1 MGERRLRLKLLLLF
15 VAADLTGVLA
25 GLWGAYYL
33 RFHTE
38 IIEVT
43 KGYDPADYI
52 RLMPFAAF
60 VVMFWL
66 HSNGCYG
73 FRERAFN
80 LQILKKIFNSC
91 LMAVMTVVAIHFFL
105 RSQDYSRIVYLL
117 SVVTCTAGLGVSRF
131 VLDRVLAR
139 LRHAGRFA
147 STPTL
152 ILGTGQLAGNI
163 ADRIHNHAYL
173 GLRVAGF
180 VSSQPMPPGAI
191 IAGFPVLGDFKQ
203 IREIVRQNKV
213 DEVIIA
219 QPDLLPA
226 EILKFIIECEKEIVS
241 IRVVPNLLEAELV
254 EMTVEQIDGIPLF
267 GLKVSPLQGWNIVF
281 KRAFDFAVSF
291 IVLFLS
297 LPLLAVISIAVKL
310 TSPGPVFFRQQRVG
324 LDGRRF
330 HICKYRSMHKDA
342 EELTGPIW
350 AREADPR
357 VTPLGRILR
366 KFGLDELPQ
375 FYNVLLGDM
384 SLVGPRPERPHFVQ
398 QFREQVPRYMGRHRV
413 KSGITGWAQVNGLRG
428 NTSIDERIKY
438 DLFYIENW
446 SFWLDLKI
454 LLMTLRAREN
464 AY

>member
-1 MGERRLRLKLLLLF
+1 
-15 VAADLTGVLA
+15 
-25 GLWGAYYL
+25 
-33 RFHTE
+33 
-38 IIEVT
+38 
-43 KGYDPADYI
+43 
-52 RLMPFAAF
+52 
-60 VVMFWL
+60 
-66 HSNGCYG
+66 
-73 FRERAFN
+73 
-80 LQILKKIFNSC
+80 
-91 LMAVMTVVAIHFFL
+91 
-105 RSQDYSRIVYLL
+105 
-117 SVVTCTAGLGVSRF
+117 
-131 VLDRVLAR
+131 
-139 LRHAGRFA
+139 
-147 STPTL
+147 
-152 ILGTGQLAGNI
+152 
-163 ADRIHNHAYL
+163 
-173 GLRVAGF
+173 
-180 VSSQPMPPGAI
+180 
-191 IAGFPVLGDFKQ
+191 
-203 IREIVRQNKV
+203 
-213 DEVIIA
+213 
-219 QPDLLPA
+219 
-226 EILKFIIECEKEIVS
+226 
-241 IRVVPNLLEAELV
+241 
-254 EMTVEQIDGIPLF
+254 
-267 GLKVSPLQGWNIVF
+267 
-281 KRAFDFAVSF
+281 
-291 IVLFLS
+291 
-297 LPLLAVISIAVKL
+297 
-310 TSPGPVFFRQQRVG
+310 VG